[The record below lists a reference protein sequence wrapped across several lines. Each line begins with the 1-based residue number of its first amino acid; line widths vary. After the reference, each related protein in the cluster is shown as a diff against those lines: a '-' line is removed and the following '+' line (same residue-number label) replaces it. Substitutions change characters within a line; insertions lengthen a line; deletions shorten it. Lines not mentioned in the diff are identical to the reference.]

1 MVYQCKTRSLTSSQW
16 AESKVDLDYFHSH
29 KENENEVYGWYLGI
43 YISILKE
50 SINVFEKGNSGFI

>member
-1 MVYQCKTRSLTSSQW
+1 MVYQCKTRSLTSSEW

-43 YISILKE
+43 YIFILKE
-50 SINVFEKGNSGFI
+50 SINFND